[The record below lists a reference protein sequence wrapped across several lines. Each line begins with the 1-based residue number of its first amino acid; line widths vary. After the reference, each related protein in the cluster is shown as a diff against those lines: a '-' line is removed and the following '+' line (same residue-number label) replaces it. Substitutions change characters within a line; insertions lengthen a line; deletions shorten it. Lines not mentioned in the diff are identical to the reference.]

1 MLLGDDGQTE
11 EVPFKAKAKALGK
24 TLYQTRHDRLNDYLY
39 AKFQP
44 FVFKLIYPYKQK
56 DTFMACPCFLI

>member
-39 AKFQP
+39 AKLQP
-44 FVFKLIYPYKQK
+44 PHSNLFSYISNKQK
-56 DTFMACPCFLI
+56 S